1 VTVSWRPIWLER
13 ERRTGLIVRAC
24 YDRIRA
30 HRVLDAEELHALC
43 RLTWITKSNGSVGDT
58 TRSVVAPALS
68 TLLAEDLTATNA
80 VDLVEELRALEL
92 PDAIVGP
99 VSGGVGIVN
108 FYNGFRKTSLSWI
121 EEHLDEV
128 SEIVEAVAH
137 ASNDQAV
144 QAAYARIDALPSLP
158 RPGGGDMP
166 CFNLL
171 TPMLACLDPRRRA
184 PIINGRKEVL
194 KRLGMLGLSSAT
206 LEERC
211 VGLQGLIGQAGIGDA
226 FALDTADDE
235 AIRRAIAA
243 AEPTAGTGPEDEEP
257 VDDEALPTFA
267 PLAERCDDDVEYL
280 RATDPVRMAHRHHTM
295 TNALR
300 EICARAK
307 LHVEEGT
314 DPSCFFDALIREYL
328 GTQRHLLVEVK
339 TDVAPP
345 FCRLAVGQLLD
356 YRRKLPGAAA
366 IDLAVLLP
374 SKPPQDILDFLG
386 YVGVRAL
393 WLNITAKRIEGD
405 VLIGGT

>member
-1 VTVSWRPIWLER
+1 LNWRPIWLER
-13 ERRTGLIVRAC
+13 ERRTGQLVRAC

-30 HRVLDAEELHALC
+30 HGVLDIEELHALC
-43 RLTWITKSNGSVGDT
+43 RLTWITKSFGEVADT
-58 TRSVVAPALS
+58 TRAVVAPALS
-68 TLLAEDLTATNA
+68 TLLAEDLTSTNA
-80 VDLVEELRALEL
+80 GDLVEELRALEL
-92 PDAIVGP
+92 PDAIVAP

-121 EEHLDEV
+121 EEHFEEV

-137 ASNDQAV
+137 ASNDLVV
-144 QAAYARIDALPSLP
+144 QAAYARIDALPPLP

-171 TPMLACLDPRRRA
+171 TPMLACLDPRRRT

-194 KRLGMLGLSSAT
+194 KRLGMLRLSSAT
-206 LEERC
+206 LEEQC

-235 AIRRAIAA
+235 TIWQAIAA
-243 AEPTAGTGPEDEEP
+243 AEPTTDPGPEDEEP
-257 VDDEALPTFA
+257 VDDEVLPALA
-267 PLAERCDDDVEYL
+267 PLAERRDDDVEYL
-280 RATDPVRMAHRHHTM
+280 RATDLVRMTHRHHTM

-307 LHVEEGT
+307 LRVEEGT
-314 DPSCFFDALIREYL
+314 DPSCLFDALIREYL
-328 GTQRHLLVEVK
+328 GTERHLLVEVK
-339 TDVAPP
+339 TDVSPP
-345 FCRLAVGQLLD
+345 FCRLAIGQLHD

-374 SKPPQDILDFLG
+374 SKPPQDMIDFLG

-393 WLNITAKRIEGD
+393 WLNTTAKRIEGD
-405 VLIGGT
+405 ISIGGT